1 MRKLV
6 IVQRFLI
13 DLIPVLTDFP
23 QKRPQF
29 AGQLA
34 MEFGCGGKPLRYK
47 FRRRSWRKLA
57 LRILFR
63 REYLHQ
69 KARQRSVQCG
79 ERRCRFAVA
88 ARTLDDMNSRSHGRG
103 ASSDGG

>member
-23 QKRPQF
+23 QQRPQF

-34 MEFGCGGKPLRYK
+34 MEFGCSGKPLRDK

-63 REYLHQ
+63 RNISIRKRVNVRY
-69 KARQRSVQCG
+69 SV
-79 ERRCRFAVA
+79 AN
-88 ARTLDDMNSRSHGRG
+88 DDVGSQWLPEPLMI
-103 ASSDGG
+103 